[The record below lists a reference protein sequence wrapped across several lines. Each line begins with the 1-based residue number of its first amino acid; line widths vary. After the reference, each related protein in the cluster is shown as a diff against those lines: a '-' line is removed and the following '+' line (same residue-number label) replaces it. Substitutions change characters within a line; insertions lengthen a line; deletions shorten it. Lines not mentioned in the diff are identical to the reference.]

1 MRIVLWDT
9 HHIELL
15 ENETIKEGSV
25 VEIAGGS
32 MRDNEIH
39 LGSFSELKL
48 SDEQFDEVKTERIV
62 KEKPIIDFKSNDGAS
77 VRAFVVQAFDPRFFQ
92 VCPECKKKVT
102 PEGDSYTCAEHNKVM
117 PEKRALINIVLDDGT
132 ETIRAVIF
140 HDKLKDIGFV
150 DLDNPEML
158 IQQKQNLLGKEMI
171 FSGTVRMNKF
181 FNNQEFIIDNVQPLN
196 VDELLNKLENAN

>member
-1 MRIVLWDT
+1 
-9 HHIELL
+9 
-15 ENETIKEGSV
+15 
-25 VEIAGGS
+25 
-32 MRDNEIH
+32 
-39 LGSFSELKL
+39 
-48 SDEQFDEVKTERIV
+48 
-62 KEKPIIDFKSNDGAS
+62 
-77 VRAFVVQAFDPRFFQ
+77 
-92 VCPECKKKVT
+92 
-102 PEGDSYTCAEHNKVM
+102 M

-181 FNNQEFIIDNVQPLN
+181 FNNQEFIIDNVRPLN